1 MQGKNV
7 LYYNTQLDLRT
18 PAGLRQL
25 IAQIDSIIQELLS
38 NAPAIIAN
46 IGIAEY
52 DLDTGQTKTRVR
64 YNSIAQLKGID
75 FLWTKLFSAVGISC
89 PNNSKPSATDC

>member
-64 YNSIAQLKGID
+64 YNSIAQL
-75 FLWTKLFSAVGISC
+75 T
-89 PNNSKPSATDC
+89 NSIECIFESTLSSILQP